1 MGYGSRAEVSSTAR
15 RLGLRPLV
23 LVFGLSVAFL
33 WGKTTA
39 GVNISDSRKIG
50 IWRGKEGATVRRLD
64 GSTYRLSTNCA
75 GLWVASRDFAVQNH
89 CRPSYFRFAKNRK
102 LVPERGVDGPTIRP
116 STNCADVWIAS
127 RDFAGQNYCRPS
139 YFRSAKNRKLVPERG
154 LEPPTNCLRSKA
166 FLPFKSTIQAYVY
179 RSKNN
184 PKLILNAVFFWSNI
198 YRAVASFLMEPKAF
212 FNDVVSVRPY
222 LACKF

>member
-1 MGYGSRAEVSSTAR
+1 MGYGARAEVSSTVR
-15 RLGLRPLV
+15 RLGP
-23 LVFGLSVAFL
+23 S
-33 WGKTTA
+33 TT
-39 GVNISDSRKIG
+39 
-50 IWRGKEGATVRRLD
+50 
-64 GSTYRLSTNCA
+64 CA
-75 GLWVASRDFAVQNH
+75 GLWVASRSFAVQNH

-102 LVPERGVDGPTIRP
+102 LVPERGVDGPTIRS
-116 STNCADVWIAS
+116 STNCADVWVAS
-127 RDFAGQNYCRPS
+127 RSFAVQNHCRPS
-139 YFRSAKNRKLVPERG
+139 YFRFAKNRKLVPERG